1 MDARPLKEREG
12 ANPMAEANGSKSLD
26 KENNLGCAAYWSRR
40 PTHLLFTFK
49 PPTRMETAK

>member
-40 PTHLLFTFK
+40 PTHLLFTFQ
-49 PPTRMETAK
+49 TTN